1 MSGSGRD
8 EFERHAIE
16 TPFDKDNDPSCEFV
30 SVNVQAV
37 IEELCNRLAVSANP
51 GFTWG
56 KSGNVTTNT
65 WLLND
70 SVPSNKAGR
79 TITLINGE
87 ITRILT
93 ASENLDTYDISIY
106 EHDGDEI
113 NLTLV
118 ETKSVV
124 ASRTGDFSVTSASIT
139 QGKQLAARVTSG
151 SAKNLVIGVF
161 LSGETP

>member
-30 SVNVQAV
+30 SENVQDV

-56 KSGNVTTNT
+56 RSGNVTTNT

-70 SVPSNKAGR
+70 TVPSNKAGR
-79 TITLINGE
+79 TVTLANGE
-87 ITRILT
+87 VTRILT
-93 ASENLDTYDISIY
+93 ASENLDTYDITIF

-113 NLTLV
+113 NLASV
-118 ETKSVV
+118 VTKSVV
-124 ASRTGDFSVTSASIT
+124 ASRTGDFVVTSASIT
-139 QGKQLAARVTSG
+139 QGKQLAAKITSG
-151 SAKNLVIGVF
+151 SAKNLVIGIF
-161 LSGETP
+161 LQGETS